1 MLTIQGT
8 GSSGAGPTM
17 ASTKHRAAFVDTRIH
32 DEKIVIFGEHVL
44 VNEMHAS
51 FLRGGAYLVTV
62 HDKASVLLCLLISYN
77 AFACR
82 VFKTNRFLSSRA
94 SCIAQRVMILLNV
107 ELQKMV
113 CRKIL
118 AAFGTAIGM
127 LLCVVNFKIFKG
139 RECQGFVVGRKRA
152 FHRCRSAV

>member
-62 HDKASVLLCLLISYN
+62 HDKASV
-77 AFACR
+77 
-82 VFKTNRFLSSRA
+82 RFLSSRA

-139 RECQGFVVGRKRA
+139 RECQGFVVGWKRA